1 MVVKVVVSLVCA
13 INKAI
18 YFNALDVRKPQH
30 DTVVFI

>member
-1 MVVKVVVSLVCA
+1 MVVKVVVSLDGT

-18 YFNALDVRKPQH
+18 YFNALYVRKPQH